1 MLFRSLVI
9 WGGEF
14 GRSPVAENGKG
25 RDHHPK
31 GFTMWMAGG
40 GIKGGMVHGA
50 TDQFGY
56 AAVEKPVS
64 VPDLH
69 ATILHQLGLNH
80 ELLTYRNT
88 GRDYRL
94 TDVSGEVVRELLA

>member
-1 MLFRSLVI
+1 VI

-40 GIKGGMVHGA
+40 GIKGGATHGA
-50 TDQFGY
+50 TDEFGY
-56 AAVEKPVS
+56 AVVEAPVS

-69 ATILHQLGLNH
+69 ATILHLFGLDH
-80 ELLTYRNT
+80 KRLTYRFN

-94 TDVSGEVVRELLA
+94 TDVSGTVVHDLLA

>member
-1 MLFRSLVI
+1 MLDSTLVI

-40 GIKGGMVHGA
+40 GIKGGLIHGA
-50 TDQFGY
+50 TDEFGY
-56 AAVEKPVS
+56 SAIENRVS
-64 VPDLH
+64 VPDPSCDDPAPAGAGSRAADLSLH
-69 ATILHQLGLNH
+69 GAAI
-80 ELLTYRNT
+80 
-88 GRDYRL
+88 
-94 TDVSGEVVRELLA
+94 TD